1 MKLIKDKGNVIK
13 AMKQEQGDSLKEFNS
28 ALIKFQDWNEFGK
41 SPYVGVTSF
50 WHRSGSHYDR
60 GQEVSIDMDI

>member
-13 AMKQEQGDSLKEFNS
+13 AMKQEQGDSPKEFNS

-41 SPYVGVTSF
+41 SPYVDVGVSSF
-50 WHRSGSHYDR
+50 
-60 GQEVSIDMDI
+60 

>member
-1 MKLIKDKGNVIK
+1 MKLIKDKGNLIK
-13 AMKQEQGDSLKEFNS
+13 TVKQEQGDSPKEINS

-50 WHRSGSHYDR
+50 
-60 GQEVSIDMDI
+60 